1 MIRVALLVSA
11 AVALVLALSLAL
23 VPFDAELETRARDG
37 SRLELTVGIECR
49 APVLDGLGLGDGRD
63 EASPKLCDR
72 RARRRLVEAA
82 AAGVAGAALLGAGL
96 RLRPGPVAPSQVRR
110 P

>member
-1 MIRVALLVSA
+1 MIRAALLVSA
-11 AVALVLALSLAL
+11 AAALVLALSVAL

-37 SRLELTVGIECR
+37 RRMELTVGIECR

-63 EASPKLCDR
+63 DRSPRLCDR
-72 RARRRLVEAA
+72 RARTRLLEAA
-82 AAGVAGAALLGAGL
+82 AAGVAGTALLVAGL
-96 RLRPGPVAPSQVRR
+96 RHRPGRAAEAQVSR